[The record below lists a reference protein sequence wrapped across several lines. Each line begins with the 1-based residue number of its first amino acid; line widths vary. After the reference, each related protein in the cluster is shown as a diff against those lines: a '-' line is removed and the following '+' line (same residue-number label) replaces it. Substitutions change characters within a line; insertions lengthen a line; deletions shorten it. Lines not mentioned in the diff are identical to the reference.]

1 MQSLN
6 IKIDKNYRAL
16 ELGFLEGGDPSAYKR
31 LLSFASLN
39 AARTMS
45 KPMKAEAP
53 KGKTGNLIKSIR
65 VKSGRYN
72 RPSGVVG
79 PLFGTKGS
87 PNRPYYRHFVTSGV
101 SGVRQT
107 KSGPK
112 AVKPIPANPFVMR
125 VANAPANQQRALEAF
140 YKTIEAFYN
149 DQVFRGRILRF
160 RRGNQR

>member
-1 MQSLN
+1 MSSLE
-6 IKIDKNYRAL
+6 IKIDKDYRAL
-16 ELGFLEGGDPSAYKR
+16 ELGLLEGGNPSAYKR

-45 KPMKAEAP
+45 KPMKAAAP
-53 KGKTGNLIKSIR
+53 RGRTGNLIKSIR
-65 VKSGRYN
+65 AKSGRYS

-79 PLFGTKGS
+79 PLFGSKGS
-87 PNRPYYRHFVTSGV
+87 PNRPYYRHFITNGV
-101 SGVRQT
+101 SGIRQT

-112 AVKPIPANPFVMR
+112 PVRAIRANPFVMR
-125 VANAPANQQRALEAF
+125 VANAPSNQQRAIEAF

-149 DQVFRGRILRF
+149 DEIFRGRILRF

>member
-1 MQSLN
+1 MATLD
-6 IKIDKNYRAL
+6 IKLDKNFRAL
-16 ELGFLEGGDPSAYKR
+16 ELGLLEGGNPSAYKR

-39 AARTMS
+39 AARTMA

-53 KGKTGNLIKSIR
+53 KGKTGNLVKSIR
-65 VKSGRYN
+65 VKAGRYN

-79 PLFGTKGS
+79 PLFGAKGS

-112 AVKPIPANPFVMR
+112 AVKPVPANPFVMR
-125 VANAPANQQRALEAF
+125 VASAPSNQQRAIDAF
-140 YKTIEAFYN
+140 YNTIEAFYN
-149 DQVFRGRILRF
+149 NEIFRGRILRF

>member
-1 MQSLN
+1 MASLDL
-6 IKIDKNYRAL
+6 KIDKNFRAL
-16 ELGFLEGGDPSAYKR
+16 ELGLLESGNPSAYKR

-39 AARTMS
+39 AARTFS
-45 KPMKAEAP
+45 KPMKDAAP

-65 VKSGRYN
+65 AKSGRYN

-79 PLFGTKGS
+79 PLFGAKGS

-101 SGVRQT
+101 SGIRQT

-125 VANAPANQQRALEAF
+125 VANAPANQQRALEVF
-140 YKTIEAFYN
+140 YKTIETFYN

-160 RRGNQR
+160 KRGNQR